1 MSNIYPSEQG
11 VSDQGIFFQVT
22 WHSLTDACPKCRE
35 LDGEVWTSSKFEG
48 TLIHPNFGAVYD
60 LDADVSLTHPN
71 CRCYLEID
79 PYVNLEET
87 EIFKSLEPIFA
98 EVKMEL
104 PSNIQE
110 ATAQVDKLRANFGQC
125 RGELREVEYILYRTV
140 SLINRLGL
148 PPEVDQAIQ
157 KLERLIMIIR
167 MLHTTFALLELTTAE
182 GQVLAAISGVGLAV
196 SALTLAQDMK

>member
-1 MSNIYPSEQG
+1 MSVEDAVTYE
-11 VSDQGIFFQVT
+11 FT
-22 WHSLTDACPKCRE
+22 WHTVQDDRVCLQCGRLSD
-35 LDGEVWTSSKFEG
+35 EVWMGQSLKG
-48 TLIHPNFGAVYD
+48 VLVHPDFGAVYD
-60 LDADVSLTHPN
+60 LDADISLTHPN
-71 CRCYLEID
+71 CRCYLEVN

-87 EIFKSLEPIFA
+87 EVYKSLEPIFA

-140 SLINRLGL
+140 SVINRLGL

-167 MLHTTFALLELTTAE
+167 MLHTTFALLELTTPE

>member
-1 MSNIYPSEQG
+1 
-11 VSDQGIFFQVT
+11 
-22 WHSLTDACPKCRE
+22 
-35 LDGEVWTSSKFEG
+35 
-48 TLIHPNFGAVYD
+48 
-60 LDADVSLTHPN
+60 
-71 CRCYLEID
+71 
-79 PYVNLEET
+79 
-87 EIFKSLEPIFA
+87 
-98 EVKMEL
+98 MEL

-140 SLINRLGL
+140 SVINRLGL

-167 MLHTTFALLELTTAE
+167 MLHTTFALLELTTPE